1 MRIGLS
7 ALSTLRLNEQSGQ
20 AIVEL
25 AFVLPLVL
33 LLLIGMVD
41 FGKAFNEWIDS
52 THLANEGVRLAAVN
66 YNAPTCT
73 GSNQTT
79 CLAQYIQQNGDLKEI
94 TNGRSSDRY
103 APGQNAA
110 QVCISFPAVSGHS
123 TPLVGDPV
131 QITVTTNYR
140 WLNYLS
146 SKLSFATTPI
156 IGKATMR
163 LEGVPTN
170 FAAGC
175 YP

>member
-1 MRIGLS
+1 MRLVTHIVRR
-7 ALSTLRLNEQSGQ
+7 LRIAEEQGT
-20 AIVEL
+20 AIIEL
-25 AFVLPLVL
+25 ALVLPLL
-33 LLLIGMVD
+33 LLLMIGMVD
-41 FGKAFNEWIDS
+41 FGKAYNEWIDS
-52 THLANEGVRLAAVN
+52 THLANEGARLAAVN

-94 TNGRSSDRY
+94 TNGRSSDSY
-103 APGQNAA
+103 APAQNAA
-110 QVCISFPAVSGHS
+110 QVCISFPPVSGHS

-146 SKLSFATTPI
+146 SKLRFGTTPI

-163 LEGVPTN
+163 LEGVPTS